1 MSQTNVTEKVT
12 TKKERVE
19 NSVEIIDDEPKSPDT
34 LRRQRVME
42 EAKLTIEGEK
52 QKAIE
57 IQQQRIM
64 AMLDSGDS
72 EKLGTDDSTLQEV
85 SGVEAD
91 ESQSMLEETENP
103 DNKNTIVM
111 SGDSLS
117 QTLSQ
122 DKSVEVIPAEQSTQP
137 VANEIFEEIQSELD
151 SKTRSHEDAISEKN
165 TLETMLAQEISHRK
179 YIEMKLAQSKAE
191 LKANEDVVVN
201 LQAALKNPAPP
212 TNTEYSAEV
221 QNKLKQ
227 LKKFMED
234 NRILTAKAD
243 SLKRENESLKKRF
256 IDAKACAERER
267 RNAQSFKHKVNTLTG
282 DLNQLKGL
290 TFCKVDSCPNEKSCG
305 RSQARKEENKKDC
318 VFWLKG
324 YCRKEQ
330 RCKDKH
336 SVEARTKLW
345 DAEVAGGSGAT
356 IASSNN
362 FCSGNANNNGKA
374 NNHGNTKHKN
384 SKKQTHK
391 QNNQGRAGQQQRV
404 QNSPPPPPPAATTA
418 PAALAPAVTAS
429 TPATAPLAPMAPLA
443 PVPAPGPSYTPTST
457 STTSSTQLQMT
468 PLPPIGMLPSV
479 QMPCVPMPGYNPM
492 IGWGG
497 INISQLTAMQAQ
509 SMTRMQRME
518 EVRVEINRVREL
530 INTARSQ
537 LPGPGS
543 EELQTLI
550 QKESELT
557 TQLNML

>member
-1 MSQTNVTEKVT
+1 MVMLSNTPKTSKETKSAGRPRTPLPVQKCDIGDCPFTCKYGKHMKTHKAEAHGVTPDDSVLEASVSVSVSELYVTKEPEPDTESQEEAKVHNSINGHPHSTLKIDLSCPLGYEEQEGKEEKGEKRKRGNKGESDDDNDEEEKVT

-85 SGVEAD
+85 SGVEAG

-103 DNKNTIVM
+103 DNDNTIVM

-137 VANEIFEEIQSELD
+137 AANEILEEIQAELD

-191 LKANEDVVVN
+191 LKANKDVVVN

-227 LKKFMED
+227 L
-234 NRILTAKAD
+234 
-243 SLKRENESLKKRF
+243 
-256 IDAKACAERER
+256 
-267 RNAQSFKHKVNTLTG
+267 
-282 DLNQLKGL
+282 
-290 TFCKVDSCPNEKSCG
+290 
-305 RSQARKEENKKDC
+305 
-318 VFWLKG
+318 
-324 YCRKEQ
+324 
-330 RCKDKH
+330 
-336 SVEARTKLW
+336 
-345 DAEVAGGSGAT
+345 
-356 IASSNN
+356 
-362 FCSGNANNNGKA
+362 
-374 NNHGNTKHKN
+374 
-384 SKKQTHK
+384 
-391 QNNQGRAGQQQRV
+391 
-404 QNSPPPPPPAATTA
+404 
-418 PAALAPAVTAS
+418 
-429 TPATAPLAPMAPLA
+429 
-443 PVPAPGPSYTPTST
+443 
-457 STTSSTQLQMT
+457 
-468 PLPPIGMLPSV
+468 
-479 QMPCVPMPGYNPM
+479 
-492 IGWGG
+492 
-497 INISQLTAMQAQ
+497 
-509 SMTRMQRME
+509 
-518 EVRVEINRVREL
+518 
-530 INTARSQ
+530 
-537 LPGPGS
+537 
-543 EELQTLI
+543 
-550 QKESELT
+550 
-557 TQLNML
+557 